1 MKTLITI
8 IILCI
13 TSSAIAQTPSYVP
26 TNGLIGWWPFNGNAN
41 DESGNGNNGTVNGA
55 TLTTDRNNISNAAY
69 SFDGNNVLIPL
80 NQTIVNMPS
89 RTISLWF
96 NSSTPQSGGRLFET
110 TSYSWGIG
118 CYNST
123 QFGCWYQKSN
133 KAYNAVNLNFG
144 GHNTWHNLVYVCDS
158 VSGNVKVYLN
168 GVNVHSSIAVSN
180 PGNPIAWLNH
190 FIKVGQGNANESFI
204 GKIDDIALWNRS
216 LTPTEITNLYNSI
229 NTPAPI
235 VSVSPSS
242 TTICPGTPTTLT
254 ASTSGST
261 ACSSSG
267 LPTSLQT
274 GLVGYWPF
282 CGNANDASGN
292 GNNGTVNGAT
302 LTTDRFGNSGSA
314 YSFDGNDW
322 IEMIVPSLP
331 ISNNQRSVSVWTNVL
346 NANPT
351 NKTAMHYGNNTFNNR
366 FALLYTNSNNLAIIG
381 ESNDA
386 CHNCTGT
393 VNYSSSIA
401 TPGVWQHIVV
411 NFNGNIVSVYIDGV
425 LSYDAPKNFNT
436 ILSAL
441 RIGKSIDSHLSGE
454 YFSGKIDDIAIWNR
468 ALTAAEIQQL
478 YTTTTSN
485 ATYSWS
491 PGGATTPSITVSP
504 TTTTTYT
511 VTATANGQ
519 SSTSTAVVTV
529 TTPPTITASSSTICA
544 GQSATLTA
552 AAAGSSTTSP
562 CSGLTG
568 SLSSGLVGYWPFCG
582 NANDFSGNGYH
593 LNVIGDASLTTGHT
607 NIANSAYQFSTV
619 TNNSRLEFNTN
630 NYNIIDNLVQGTMSF
645 WVKINAQEA
654 SNHYFGFDNMFSVR
668 QKHGLNTQLLI
679 GLKSGTMKLR
689 LHLDGAL
696 PSSGDLESNSSLNL
710 GIWYHVTYTWDGQ
723 FEKVFINGVL
733 DNQINSTTSIT
744 TMSSPNMFCFGSY
757 DGMGSTST
765 HSNLDDIGIWNR
777 ALTTAEIQQL
787 YTQGQT
793 TYSWSPG
800 GATTPSITVS
810 PTSTTTYTCSVTTNG
825 TTCSSDQVITV
836 NAIPTV
842 NAGLDQSVCMG
853 SNVMLSAT
861 GATTYAWSGGVQN
874 GVAFAPTI
882 SGTYT
887 VTGTSNGCSATDLV
901 QVSVMPAAVVSS
913 NPAAICIGQS
923 STLTATLNGA
933 SSPCSSLSGSLS
945 TGLVGYWPFCGNA
958 NDVSGNGNN
967 GTVNGATL
975 TTDRFGNASSAYS
988 FDGVNDYIDA
998 SVSNVPLLNSARTIS
1013 LWMNFTPL
1021 SNDWNG
1027 LVSYGDGIGT
1037 ANADKLYDLF
1047 IKNNTQQF
1055 YINNNELG
1063 NVSGTLSN
1071 TIGNWCNLIIS
1082 YNGTNINNGYQLYI
1096 NGVNQSL
1103 TPFNYT
1109 SLTSLATTIS
1119 NVFFGRTSM
1128 SYSGQNF
1135 YYSGNL
1141 DDIGIWNRAL
1151 TTAEIQQ
1158 LYTLGQT
1165 TYSWSPGGA
1174 TTPSITVSPTNTTT
1188 YTYTAT
1194 TNGVSCPASATVTV
1208 NPLPTA
1214 NAGADF
1220 TKTCVTNPS
1229 GTLVGMTS
1237 VAGHTY
1243 AWTPATGLS
1252 SAGSANPTAN
1262 PAATTTYTLTTTN
1275 TASGCTAT
1283 DQVLVTV
1290 NTTLPTANAG
1300 VDFTKTCVTNPSGTL
1315 VGMTSVAGNTY
1326 AWTPATGL
1334 SSAGSANPTANPTAT
1349 TTYTLT
1355 ATNTSSGCTATDQVL
1370 VTVNTALPTAN
1381 AGADF
1386 TKTCVTNPS
1395 GTLVGMTSV
1404 AGNTYAWTPATGLSS
1419 AGSANP
1425 TANPTATTTY
1435 TLTATNTASGC
1446 TATDQVLVTVNTA
1459 LPTVNA
1465 GLDQTICQGVST
1477 VLNASSNGTSLSWNN
1492 GVQNNIGF
1500 VPSTVGTTT
1509 YTATATGSNGCTA
1522 NDNVVITVNPL
1533 PSATVTTNG
1542 TSSFCPG
1549 SSVQLCAPTG
1559 TGYSYLWSGNLGT
1572 TQCVTISSSATTSV
1586 TVTNAFNCSATSA
1599 PQQVTVFN
1607 NPLASAG
1614 LDATIT
1620 CVQNASG
1627 AQIGDVP
1634 NPTYTY
1640 SWTPATGLNSATI
1653 GNPIAN
1659 PSTTT
1664 TYTLT
1669 VVNADGCMGSDQ
1681 VTVTVNNTPPTANAG
1696 LDQSICLGASLVLQG
1711 STNGASGTWNNGV
1724 TNGIPFTPSQSG
1736 TTSYTYSTVGAN
1748 GCVNNDQV
1756 IVTVNALPVANAGQG
1771 AVITCVQNVNGVQ
1784 LGANPISGNTYA
1796 WTPTSGLNNT
1806 STANP
1811 TATPNA
1817 STTYTLLMS
1826 DANGCSD
1833 TAQVVVTVNNNPP
1846 IVSAG
1851 NDANVCNGD
1860 SLYLFANTTVGST
1873 VVWNGTIQN
1882 GSNIL
1887 PAQSGYQVAT
1897 ATAANGC
1904 TAQDSLLVNLLQPTT
1919 STLNEVACDEFVL
1932 NGNVYL
1938 QTGTYTQ
1945 LLTNAAG
1952 CDSTITLNLTINL
1965 SPATPVVYVQNEVN
1979 LSTDVVPGQTYQWIY
1994 CSDLIPVPG
2003 ATNPTFNPAANAI
2016 YAVVV
2021 TNNCGS
2027 DTSSC
2032 TAVSTIGLAD
2042 HAQTSILVYPNPG
2055 NDQIHIQINE
2065 ALLNTN
2071 YEIYDLNGRVLQ
2083 RGIFNQILNDLY
2095 LGNFAR
2101 GVYTLR
2107 TISQYPI
2114 QIIKQ

>member
-1 MKTLITI
+1 MKNIFTI

-13 TSSAIAQTPSYVP
+13 TTSAIAQTPSYVP

-41 DESGNGNNGTVNGA
+41 DESGNGNNGTALAGA
-55 TLTTDRNNISNAAY
+55 NLTSDRN
-69 SFDGNNVLIPL
+69 GVPL
-80 NQTIVNMPS
+80 
-89 RTISLWF
+89 
-96 NSSTPQSGGRLFET
+96 
-110 TSYSWGIG
+110 
-118 CYNST
+118 
-123 QFGCWYQKSN
+123 
-133 KAYNAVNLNFG
+133 KAYNIDGLTCVNKRGIEIPANINQAADFTISCWFKILNTSQGFQTIFCSNPHNTIAVGFNHPFGPNIMSSGVGDGINWLYTGQSGNTFNCSDYAVWNHLVVVKNSVAFVYYVNGIIVRIQPYNTSFSNLNFTLDFG
-144 GHNTWHNLVYVCDS
+144 TINFSAWGCFET
-158 VSGNVKVYLN
+158 LN
-168 GVNVHSSIAVSN
+168 GS
-180 PGNPIAWLNH
+180 L
-190 FIKVGQGNANESFI
+190 
-204 GKIDDIALWNRS
+204 DDIGIWNRA
-216 LTPTEITNLYNSI
+216 LTTTEITNLYNSI
-229 NTPAPI
+229 NTPAPT
-235 VSVSPSS
+235 VSVSPS
-242 TTICPGTPTTLT
+242 TTTLCPGTPTTLT

-292 GNNGTVNGAT
+292 GNNGLVNGAT

-314 YSFDGNDW
+314 YSFDGVDDVILLPANVGSFSASFWFKYSTLSSQFSELFYYEDCSMSIVQSGNYIYLRKQNQIIQS
-322 IEMIVPSLP
+322 IELLTSSIP
-331 ISNNQRSVSVWTNVL
+331 NNQWVHIVVF
-346 NANPT
+346 
-351 NKTAMHYGNNTFNNR
+351 YNN
-366 FALLYTNSNNLAIIG
+366 SQNNLK
-381 ESNDA
+381 
-386 CHNCTGT
+386 CTINGT
-393 VNYSSSIA
+393 QVFNSSIA
-401 TPGVWQHIVV
+401 SGGLPNLINDNQFHVGAR
-411 NFNGNIVSVYIDGV
+411 NFNSTNY
-425 LSYDAPKNFNT
+425 LS
-436 ILSAL
+436 
-441 RIGKSIDSHLSGE
+441 GSIDDFTLYNRELS
-454 YFSGKIDDIAIWNR
+454 SS
-468 ALTAAEIQQL
+468 EIQQL
-478 YTTTTSN
+478 YTISN
-485 ATYSWS
+485 STYSWS
-491 PGGATTPSITVSP
+491 PVGATTQSITVSP

-544 GQSATLTA
+544 GQSSTLTA
-552 AAAGSSTTSP
+552 VGLTPSSSNCIGNLGSPNPSPWPTAANGGYIPLGVFGPQSVFSISMWIKPGQTQNGISVILDASHGYGINWVIQTLN
-562 CSGLTG
+562 SGLTWTWG
-568 SLSSGLVGYWPFCG
+568 SGEFALSSTSWQHLLLTYNNGARKVFVNGNEVQSWNELISYSGNPSLYLGNWPEGGRRFNGLIDELYITTDVLATANFTPQNIVQTTSLSTFGLWHFDEG
-582 NANDFSGNGYH
+582 
-593 LNVIGDASLTTGHT
+593 TGIST
-607 NIANSAYQFSTV
+607 NNIAN
-619 TNNSRLEFNTN
+619 TNFPLNNWYWDSRA
-630 NYNIIDNLVQGTMSF
+630 I
-645 WVKINAQEA
+645 
-654 SNHYFGFDNMFSVR
+654 
-668 QKHGLNTQLLI
+668 
-679 GLKSGTMKLR
+679 
-689 LHLDGAL
+689 
-696 PSSGDLESNSSLNL
+696 SSGSS
-710 GIWYHVTYTWDGQ
+710 I
-723 FEKVFINGVL
+723 
-733 DNQINSTTSIT
+733 
-744 TMSSPNMFCFGSY
+744 
-757 DGMGSTST
+757 
-765 HSNLDDIGIWNR
+765 
-777 ALTTAEIQQL
+777 
-787 YTQGQT
+787 
-793 TYSWSPG
+793 SWSPG
-800 GATTPSITVS
+800 GATTPSITVSPTSTTSYTCSVTTNGTTCSSNQVIIVNPIPSVNAGLDQSVCTGSNVTLSATGATTYAWSGGVQNGVAFAPPSSGTYTVTGTINGCSATDVVQVNVVPAAVVSSNPAAICAGQSSTLTAVGVPPNSSSCIGNLGTPNPWPWPTAANGGYIPLGVFGPQSVFSISMWIKPGQTQNAAAIILDASHGGSSNWVIQTLNSGSTWTWGSGEFALSSTSWQHLLLTYNNGARKVFVNGNEVQSWTQLISYSGNPSLYLGNWPEGGRRFNGLIDELYITTDVLATANFTPQNIVQTTSLSTFGLWHFDEGTGISTNNITNTNFPLNNWYWDSRAISSGSSISWSPGVATTPSITVS

-825 TTCSSDQVITV
+825 TTCSSNQVITV
-836 NAIPTV
+836 NPIPSV
-842 NAGLDQSVCMG
+842 NAGLDQSVCTG
-853 SNVMLSAT
+853 SNVTLSAT

-874 GVAFAPTI
+874 GVAFAPTS

-887 VTGTSNGCSATDLV
+887 VTGTSNGCSATDVV
-901 QVSVMPAAVVSS
+901 Q
-913 NPAAICIGQS
+913 
-923 STLTATLNGA
+923 
-933 SSPCSSLSGSLS
+933 
-945 TGLVGYWPFCGNA
+945 
-958 NDVSGNGNN
+958 
-967 GTVNGATL
+967 
-975 TTDRFGNASSAYS
+975 
-988 FDGVNDYIDA
+988 
-998 SVSNVPLLNSARTIS
+998 
-1013 LWMNFTPL
+1013 
-1021 SNDWNG
+1021 
-1027 LVSYGDGIGT
+1027 
-1037 ANADKLYDLF
+1037 
-1047 IKNNTQQF
+1047 
-1055 YINNNELG
+1055 
-1063 NVSGTLSN
+1063 
-1071 TIGNWCNLIIS
+1071 
-1082 YNGTNINNGYQLYI
+1082 
-1096 NGVNQSL
+1096 
-1103 TPFNYT
+1103 
-1109 SLTSLATTIS
+1109 
-1119 NVFFGRTSM
+1119 
-1128 SYSGQNF
+1128 
-1135 YYSGNL
+1135 
-1141 DDIGIWNRAL
+1141 
-1151 TTAEIQQ
+1151 
-1158 LYTLGQT
+1158 
-1165 TYSWSPGGA
+1165 
-1174 TTPSITVSPTNTTT
+1174 
-1188 YTYTAT
+1188 
-1194 TNGVSCPASATVTV
+1194 VTV

-1214 NAGADF
+1214 NAGTDF

-1237 VAGHTY
+1237 VAGNTY
-1243 AWTPATGLS
+1243 AWTPAAGLS
-1252 SAGSANPTAN
+1252 SASSANPTAN
-1262 PAATTTYTLTTTN
+1262 PTATTTYTLTTTN

-1300 VDFTKTCVTNPSGTL
+1300 TDFTKTCVTNPSGTL

-1334 SSAGSANPTANPTAT
+1334 SSAS
-1349 TTYTLT
+1349 
-1355 ATNTSSGCTATDQVL
+1355 
-1370 VTVNTALPTAN
+1370 
-1381 AGADF
+1381 
-1386 TKTCVTNPS
+1386 
-1395 GTLVGMTSV
+1395 
-1404 AGNTYAWTPATGLSS
+1404 
-1419 AGSANP
+1419 SANP

-1492 GVQNNIGF
+1492 GVQNNISF
-1500 VPSTVGTTT
+1500 VPSTIGTTT

-1522 NDNVVITVNPL
+1522 NDNVVVTVNPL
-1533 PSATVTTNG
+1533 PSAAVTTNG

-1607 NPLASAG
+1607 NPVASAG

-1711 STNGASGTWNNGV
+1711 STNGASGTWNYGV
-1724 TNGIPFTPSQSG
+1724 TNGVPFTPSQTG

-1756 IVTVNALPVANAGQG
+1756 SVTVNALPVANAGQG

-1784 LGANPISGNTYA
+1784 LGANPISGNTCT

-1806 STANP
+1806 NTANP
-1811 TATPNA
+1811 IATPNA
-1817 STTYTLLMS
+1817 TTTYTILMS

-1846 IVSAG
+1846 IVAAG

-1860 SLYLFANTTVGST
+1860 SLYLFANATAGST

-1887 PAQSGYQVAT
+1887 PTQSGYQVAT
-1897 ATAANGC
+1897 ATSANGC
-1904 TAQDSLLVNLLQPTT
+1904 TAEDSLLVTILQPTT

-1932 NGNVYL
+1932 NGDVYI

-1965 SPATPVVYVQNEVN
+1965 SPSTPVVYVQNEVN

-2003 ATNPTFNPAANAI
+2003 ATNSTFNPAANAI

-2032 TAVSTIGLAD
+2032 TTVSTIGLAD
-2042 HAQTSILVYPNPG
+2042 HQQPEFAIYPNPNNG
-2055 NDQIHIQINE
+2055 HFTILVPENNGSAKLE
-2065 ALLNTN
+2065 VL
-2071 YEIYDLNGRVLQ
+2071 DLNGRI
-2083 RGIFNQILNDLY
+2083 IFESILDEQANELHLETLSSGTYWLRINQQVPVPVTKY
-2095 LGNFAR
+2095 
-2101 GVYTLR
+2101 
-2107 TISQYPI
+2107 
-2114 QIIKQ
+2114 